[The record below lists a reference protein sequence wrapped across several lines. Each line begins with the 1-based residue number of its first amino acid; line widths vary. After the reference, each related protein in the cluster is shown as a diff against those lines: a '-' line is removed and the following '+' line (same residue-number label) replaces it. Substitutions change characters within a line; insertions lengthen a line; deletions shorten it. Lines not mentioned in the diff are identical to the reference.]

1 MAGNRAL
8 ENAQV
13 TALARVTGN
22 SDAALSMLYA
32 RAIESE
38 WAKVSPTEVSAAER
52 AIIATRFG
60 GEKSAFRKALSAAH
74 ASPAIASALVA
85 DELRERKIAATLP
98 VRSPSASAIKQ
109 YYEDQ
114 GGQLVRLVEVSP
126 APSWLGGKGKG
137 YALAS
142 RAPRAV
148 FRLGAGSERSVR
160 TVLGSFQVTPI
171 GPTTTLD
178 SLSPAAARGAIRA
191 ALIES
196 AREDA
201 FAAWTV
207 KQQLSGLGRTRCVR
221 DQIPLASAEEP
232 SDELPFL
239 SLQDAG

>member
-1 MAGNRAL
+1 M
-8 ENAQV
+8 

-22 SDAALSMLYA
+22 TDAALEHALRPCDRTQRGEGVADGGFSG
-32 RAIESE
+32 RAGDNRDSLRGQ
-38 WAKVSPTEVSAAER
+38 EVRLS
-52 AIIATRFG
+52 
-60 GEKSAFRKALSAAH
+60 KALSAAH

-171 GPTTTLD
+171 GPAPTLD